1 MAAAIS
7 GDGCQEISLDEGENL
22 DGMNVRIHKY
32 ILLALMI
39 IYQVQIDLG
48 PFMEH
53 TLHELYDMAVGLVP
67 FMVARTV
74 PPPSVLVLEVYTQ
87 GVVDDA
93 VSLLTAG
100 GDLPLELVDDPGVD
114 FGADCYLI
122 YHTVTRLIRQPRRQ
136 RYEKRPKPPNLFAT
150 FFNK

>member
-7 GDGCQEISLDEGENL
+7 GDGCQEISFREGEDLN
-22 DGMNVRIHKY
+22 GMNVRIHEY

-39 IYQVQIDLG
+39 IYQVQVYLG
-48 PFMEH
+48 PLMEH
-53 TLHELYDMAVGLVP
+53 GLHELYDVAVRLIP
-67 FMVARTV
+67 FMVTRPV
-74 PPPSVLVLEVYTQ
+74 PPPRVLVLKVYTQ

-93 VSLLTAG
+93 VPFLTAG

-122 YHTVTRLIRQPRRQ
+122 DHTFTGLI
-136 RYEKRPKPPNLFAT
+136 
-150 FFNK
+150 